1 VTQKITPCLWF
12 DTQAEEA
19 MNFYISVFK
28 DSKVVQVTRCGDA
41 GPGPKGSVLV
51 ATFEIEGQRFMVL
64 SGNSQNKFNMGI
76 SLYVNC
82 ENQAEVDALWEKL
95 TADGGAPVQCGWL
108 TDKYGISWQIIPRQL
123 IELLNDPDAE
133 KSARVL
139 KSMMGMVKIDVEEL
153 MKAAA
158 A

>member
-1 VTQKITPCLWF
+1 MQKIAPCLWF
-12 DTQAEEA
+12 DGNAEDA
-19 MNFYISVFK
+19 ARFYTSVFS
-28 DSKVVQVTRCGDA
+28 DSRIATTLHYTDA

-64 SGNSQNKFNMGI
+64 SGNSHNKFNMGI

-82 ENQAEVDALWEKL
+82 ESQAEVDALWEKL

-139 KSMMGMVKIDVEEL
+139 KSMMGMVKIDVDEL
-153 MKAAA
+153 KRAAA